1 MQDAVKELPISSD
14 NGYLAEIQEEN
25 RRLSQEVDSLRAAA
39 AQLQAITDSQ
49 GYKLLQTLHAV
60 RLFFIPRL
68 SFRERTAA
76 QAYRAFCA
84 AAHRTKDFWNS
95 LTRKRRD
102 SGEPAG
108 QKSPTSLGFAA
119 PEGSLD
125 VERGRKE
132 SLYSPLNWRL
142 NEETRSDPGF
152 IKLIILSAVHR
163 SGSTLLQ
170 RICNA
175 RKGTLI
181 WGEHGGL
188 LTHFAEIYASPA
200 LFSAAAS
207 QERIRYFSSGENP
220 NLWIGSICPQIDFVR
235 QATVE
240 SARAFLN
247 TMYGQHREN
256 HDIIGFK
263 EVRYARREYELL
275 RRCYPEA
282 EILLF
287 VRNPLN
293 TWNSTP
299 RTWYPSLDAWIETWL
314 RNNQFFMAMAKKD
327 ARCRLLR
334 HEDVAGQ
341 DKETIAILAET
352 AKVTPKQ
359 IALVLGNKIGSAA
372 RGHRRGGTS
381 NHTPAMRKNN
391 GGPGVCVIGA
401 IEYQVNFPPNC
412 LSASL

>member
-1 MQDAVKELPISSD
+1 MQDAVKELPISRD

-25 RRLSQEVDSLRAAA
+25 RQLSREVDLLRVAA
-39 AQLQAITDSQ
+39 AQLQAITDSR
-49 GYKLLQTLHAV
+49 GFRLLQALYAV

-68 SFRERTAA
+68 SFREHAAA
-76 QAYRAFCA
+76 QANRAFRA
-84 AAHRTKDFWNS
+84 AAHWTRDCGNS
-95 LTRKRRD
+95 LARKRRD
-102 SGEPAG
+102 SGETVG
-108 QKSPTSLGFAA
+108 QKRPLSLGFAA

-125 VERGRKE
+125 VVRGRKE
-132 SLYSPLNWRL
+132 SLYAPLNWRL
-142 NEETRSDPGF
+142 NEDTRSDPGF

-175 RKGTLI
+175 RMGTLI

-200 LFSAAAS
+200 FFSAAAS
-207 QERIRYFSSGENP
+207 QERIQYFSSGENP
-220 NLWIGSICPQIDFVR
+220 NLWIGSICPQMDFIR

-240 SARAFLN
+240 SARTFLN
-247 TMYGQHREN
+247 TMYGQYREN

-263 EVRYARREYELL
+263 EVSYTRREYELL

-282 EILLF
+282 EILFL

-299 RTWYPSLDAWIETWL
+299 RTWYPSLDAWIEKWL
-314 RNNQFFMAMAKKD
+314 RNTHYFMAMANTD
-327 ARCRLLR
+327 AHCRLLR

-341 DKETIAILAET
+341 EKETMAILAET
-352 AKVTPKQ
+352 AKVSPKQ
-359 IALVLGNKIGSAA
+359 IALVLGNKIGSAHVGINEA
-372 RGHRRGGTS
+372 ERQTILRQCGKIMANLGY
-381 NHTPAMRKNN
+381 
-391 GGPGVCVIGA
+391 V
-401 IEYQVNFPPNC
+401 
-412 LSASL
+412 

>member
-1 MQDAVKELPISSD
+1 MQDAVKKLPISSD
-14 NGYLAEIQEEN
+14 NGYLAELQEEN
-25 RRLSQEVDSLRAAA
+25 RQLSREVDSLRVGAAH
-39 AQLQAITDSQ
+39 LQAITGSP
-49 GYKLLQTLHAV
+49 GYRLLQSLHAV

-76 QAYRAFCA
+76 HAYRAFRA
-84 AAHRTKDFWNS
+84 AAHRTQDFWNS
-95 LTRKRRD
+95 LVRKRRD
-102 SGEPAG
+102 SYEPAG
-108 QKSPTSLGFAA
+108 QKSPASLGFAA
-119 PEGSLD
+119 PEWSSD

-132 SLYSPLNWRL
+132 SLYAPLNWRL
-142 NEETRSDPGF
+142 NEETRSDSGF

-188 LTHFAEIYASPA
+188 LTHFAEIYKSPA
-200 LFSAAAS
+200 FFSAVAA
-207 QERIRYFSSGENP
+207 QERIQYFSSGENP
-220 NLWIGSICPQIDFVR
+220 NLWIGSICPQMDYVR

-282 EILLF
+282 EILLL

-314 RNNQFFMAMAKKD
+314 RHTQFFMALAKAD

-341 DKETIAILAET
+341 EKETMAILAET

-359 IALVLGNKIGSAA
+359 IAMVLGNKIGSAHVGIDEA
-372 RGHRRGGTS
+372 ERQTILRQCGKTMADLGY
-381 NHTPAMRKNN
+381 A
-391 GGPGVCVIGA
+391 
-401 IEYQVNFPPNC
+401 
-412 LSASL
+412 